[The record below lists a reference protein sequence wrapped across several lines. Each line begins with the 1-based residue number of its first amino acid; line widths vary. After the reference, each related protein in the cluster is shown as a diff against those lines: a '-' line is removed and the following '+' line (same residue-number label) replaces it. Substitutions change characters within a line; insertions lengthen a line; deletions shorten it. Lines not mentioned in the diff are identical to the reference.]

1 MVFFCSFLHYVYV
14 MSYDAAVLVILQAFG
29 KVTVTNISACY
40 DQEHTDWWRLLC
52 RQLEPTVVTCVL
64 ESSKFLLK
72 VLVSHA
78 NFRVVVSTT
87 CEIVFLHGPTSHPPF
102 LFTHA
107 CTCMPCTCMSH
118 ARTYTHRHTHTHH
131 MPAKHISYYSRT
143 IPIVL
148 STLATHPY
156 HEKKLKPCQNTSLS
170 KWKWVAWMHYYI
182 DAYCVYYLLYPEILL
197 SKHHTSELNGRLGC
211 VVCHYSICLYHG
223 NINI

>member
-52 RQLEPTVVTCVL
+52 GQLEPTVVTCVL

-118 ARTYTHRHTHTHH
+118 ARTYTHRHTHTPYAGETHQLLFTDNTYSAEYPGNPPLPWKEVET
-131 MPAKHISYYSRT
+131 MPEHFT
-143 IPIVL
+143 V
-148 STLATHPY
+148 
-156 HEKKLKPCQNTSLS
+156 
-170 KWKWVAWMHYYI
+170 
-182 DAYCVYYLLYPEILL
+182 
-197 SKHHTSELNGRLGC
+197 
-211 VVCHYSICLYHG
+211 
-223 NINI
+223 